1 MPALWVLAVL
11 AVLLA
16 LILFTRLRV
25 LFFADDNALTLEVR
39 AGFFRYRVLPA
50 PEREKPEKESP
61 PKEPEKPSPKR
72 TPAETAQRL
81 LALVR
86 RVWEPVTAALRRI
99 HGAVRVDPLTVHVTY
114 GGRDEPADAAIYCG
128 NTIAAVWA
136 VMPTLEHLCKIPR
149 PCITVDTDFDASNSR
164 LQAQIGLTLRVWALL
179 ISLLPLLG
187 LLRKYKNTERTDSH
201 GKEELS

>member
-25 LFFADDNALTLEVR
+25 LFSADDNALTLEVR

-50 PEREKPEKESP
+50 PERKKPEKEAP
-61 PKEPEKPSPKR
+61 PEKTEKSAPKR
-72 TPAETAQRL
+72 TLSETAQRL
-81 LALVR
+81 AGLYER
-86 RVWEPVTAALRRI
+86 FWQPVTATLRNLR
-99 HGAVRVDPLTVHVTY
+99 GAVRVDPLTVHVTY

>member
-11 AVLLA
+11 AFLLI

-25 LFFADDNALTLEVR
+25 LFSANDNALTLEVR

-50 PEREKPEKESP
+50 PERKKPEKESP
-61 PKEPEKPSPKR
+61 PKEPKKPSPKR

-81 LALVR
+81 LELIR
-86 RVWEPVTAALRRI
+86 RVWEPVTEALRRI

-128 NTIAAVWA
+128 NTLAAVWA
-136 VMPTLEHLCKIPR
+136 VMPVLEHLCRIPR
-149 PCITVDTDFDASNSR
+149 PCITVNTDFDASNSR
-164 LQAQIGLTLRVWALL
+164 LQAEIGLTLRVWALL
-179 ISLLPLLG
+179 ISLRPLLG
-187 LLRKYKNTERTDSH
+187 LLRKYRNTERTDSH
-201 GKEELS
+201 GTETLS